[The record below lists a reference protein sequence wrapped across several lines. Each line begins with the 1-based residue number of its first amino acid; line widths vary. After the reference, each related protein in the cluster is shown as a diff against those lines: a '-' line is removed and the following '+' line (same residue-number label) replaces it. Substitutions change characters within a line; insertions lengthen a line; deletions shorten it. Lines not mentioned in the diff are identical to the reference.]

1 MKDEKTGMRK
11 FFDNYYQEGGWQL
24 ADFRATAYWKRVGY
38 LSDLIKSVGK
48 GMQILDLGCG
58 KGEVSRY
65 LSEENTVYGLDIS
78 KFALKAAIE
87 YMDAAVVGDAEKL
100 PFNDQVFD
108 LVVFSESIYYLDDP
122 IVSLKEIRRVLKPH
136 GVLVL
141 TCGTANAPSLWPMLL
156 LLKVLNRTIRIHT
169 TNGAHWK
176 TERYTTSKLRKFLK
190 SAGFRIERQIG
201 YFFLIPL
208 LKKERFIP
216 LMIKLGAFLPMFS
229 SYVFFFA
236 RPNHGL
242 HRFTGEKQ

>member
-1 MKDEKTGMRK
+1 MEE

-24 ADFRATAYWKRVGY
+24 DDFGASAYWKRVEY
-38 LSDLIKSVGK
+38 LSELVKSVGK
-48 GMQILDLGCG
+48 DMQILDLGCG

-78 KFALKAAIE
+78 SIALKAAIE
-87 YMDAAVVGDAEKL
+87 YMDAAVAGDAEKL
-100 PFNDQVFD
+100 PFDGQVFD
-108 LVVFSESIYYLDDP
+108 LVLFSESIYYLDDP

-156 LLKVLNRTIRIHT
+156 VLKVLNRTIRIHT

-176 TERYTTSKLRKFLK
+176 TERYTTLKLRKLLK

-201 YFFLIPL
+201 YFFHIPL

-216 LMIKLGAFLPMFS
+216 LMIKLGVFLPMFS

-236 RPNHGL
+236 RPNHRL
-242 HRFTGEKQ
+242 HRFTREKQ